1 MGLFIIIVKQTIMKK
16 IFTLILLFCFSIA
29 FTNVTAQN
37 SKPVVGEWKYK
48 VAQAPYGYDTGVISL
63 KEVEK
68 KLTGEIIF
76 DSGYKVKLQSVDFK
90 NDTLRVG
97 VYVDSEYVNILSRV
111 KGKKLEGTVD
121 SSMGK
126 MDLTAEK
133 LEKK

>member
-16 IFTLILLFCFSIA
+16 FFTLILLFCFSIA

-48 VAQAPYGYDTGVISL
+48 VARAPYGYDTGVISL

>member
-1 MGLFIIIVKQTIMKK
+1 MKK
-16 IFTLILLFCFSIA
+16 FFTLILLFCFSIA
-29 FTNVTAQN
+29 FTNVTAQ
-37 SKPVVGEWKYK
+37 PVVGEWKYK

>member
-1 MGLFIIIVKQTIMKK
+1 M
-16 IFTLILLFCFSIA
+16 
-29 FTNVTAQN
+29 
-37 SKPVVGEWKYK
+37 
-48 VAQAPYGYDTGVISL
+48 
-63 KEVEK
+63 
-68 KLTGEIIF
+68 
-76 DSGYKVKLQSVDFK
+76 KLQSVDFK
-90 NDTLRVG
+90 NDTMRVG

>member
-1 MGLFIIIVKQTIMKK
+1 MKK